1 VYLRDFP
8 EALNRIQVST
18 EGGEEPVWSPN
29 GDELFYRNGQEWMT
43 VSMQLVTPVPTVGR
57 PVLLFRGD
65 YLNVPGRSYDVM
77 RDGQSFILI
86 RRTADTTPTTQLNV
100 VLNWFEELRRSL
112 SER

>member
-1 VYLRDFP
+1 
-8 EALNRIQVST
+8 
-18 EGGEEPVWSPN
+18 
-29 GDELFYRNGQEWMT
+29 MT
-43 VSMQLVTPVPTVGR
+43 VALQLVAPAPVVSR

-77 RDGQSFILI
+77 PNGQSFILI

-100 VLNWFEELRRSL
+100 VVNWFEELRRSL